1 MPEHFLEMNGIRI
14 QSTDEELVQERNI
27 LMMLPLN
34 NLKVRRGVSE

>member
-1 MPEHFLEMNGIRI
+1 MNDIRI